1 MIRKK
6 VPNIIFKT
14 RVGDETLE
22 EGGCAIGG
30 EWTNITTDDYFAN
43 KKVVVFSL
51 PGAFTPTCSS
61 QQLPGFEE
69 LYNQFKANGVDEVYC
84 ISVNDSFV
92 LNAWFQ
98 QMNIKNVK
106 AIADG
111 NGEFT
116 KGMGMLT
123 DMSVVGFNTRSR
135 RYTMVVDN
143 GNVIKQFN
151 EPDSTSADPDPYGVS
166 SPETCLKFLGE
177 E

>member
-1 MIRKK
+1 MIRQTL
-6 VPNIIFKT
+6 PQITFKT
-14 RVGDETLE
+14 RVGDATLE
-22 EGGCAIGG
+22 EQGCAIGG
-30 EWTNITTDDYFAN
+30 EWLDVTTDDYFAN

-69 LYNQFKANGVDEVYC
+69 LYNQFKENGIDEVYC

-92 LNAWFQ
+92 MNAWFQ
-98 QMNIKNVK
+98 HLKVNNVK

-116 KGMGMLT
+116 KEMGMLI
-123 DMSVVGFNTRSR
+123 DMSAVGFNARSK

-143 GNVIKQFN
+143 GNVIKQFI
-151 EPDSTSADPDPYGVS
+151 EPDSTSVDPDPYGVS
-166 SPETCLKFLGE
+166 SPETCLEFLRE
-177 E
+177 